1 MPVSTRSH
9 ENEERQPIKMPTKP
23 SHVPVTILTGFLGS
37 GKTTLLNH
45 ILTATHGKKIAVIE
59 NEFGDVSIDDKLLAK
74 NTTFE
79 TEEDIVEVL
88 NGCICCTVRQ
98 DLVQVIHKLAERTR
112 RGKLFL
118 DAIVIETTGMADPAP
133 VVQTFLV
140 DEIAKEFARID
151 GVLCLVDAL
160 HIEQHLNEQ
169 KPDGVVNE
177 AVVQTAFA
185 DRILLNKVDL
195 VDDEKHLER
204 IENSL
209 RTINSFAPIER
220 CKHANISVDR
230 VLAIDGCDLQR
241 LLQVKPGLLDLN
253 SPPTKH
259 DDTVSSVSL
268 NQGAPR
274 HLRTV
279 KKGDLDL
286 ELTQRWIDE
295 LIHEQG
301 QDLFRMKGVLSIAH
315 ATHKFVYHSVHMT
328 FDGSFTEPWGDEPR
342 ESKMVFIGKNLQDS
356 ALAERFNGCIA
367 TSKVYDERAAS
378 LRFSV
383 NDKVKCNVG
392 KKWIK
397 GKVVQLM
404 YRDDNMPQG
413 LIAPY
418 QVELED
424 GSLIWAPSDVDCVIR
439 KAK

>member
-1 MPVSTRSH
+1 M
-9 ENEERQPIKMPTKP
+9 
-23 SHVPVTILTGFLGS
+23 
-37 GKTTLLNH
+37 
-45 ILTATHGKKIAVIE
+45 
-59 NEFGDVSIDDKLLAK
+59 SIDDKLLAK

-241 LLQVKPGLLDLN
+241 LLQVKPGN
-253 SPPTKH
+253 
-259 DDTVSSVSL
+259 DD
-268 NQGAPR
+268 
-274 HLRTV
+274 
-279 KKGDLDL
+279 
-286 ELTQRWIDE
+286 
-295 LIHEQG
+295 
-301 QDLFRMKGVLSIAH
+301 
-315 ATHKFVYHSVHMT
+315 
-328 FDGSFTEPWGDEPR
+328 
-342 ESKMVFIGKNLQDS
+342 
-356 ALAERFNGCIA
+356 
-367 TSKVYDERAAS
+367 
-378 LRFSV
+378 
-383 NDKVKCNVG
+383 
-392 KKWIK
+392 
-397 GKVVQLM
+397 
-404 YRDDNMPQG
+404 
-413 LIAPY
+413 
-418 QVELED
+418 
-424 GSLIWAPSDVDCVIR
+424 SLIW
-439 KAK
+439 